1 MLGLFAEE
9 PVPDKG
15 EVDDSSS
22 SRPTIALRQMDRETA
37 LQEDLRSLIN
47 GNVFE
52 EIYRK
57 PPNEHFPNLKTLSL
71 RYH

>member
-1 MLGLFAEE
+1 MPLHCTS
-9 PVPDKG
+9 DKG
-15 EVDDSSS
+15 EVGDSSS
-22 SRPTIALRQMDRETA
+22 PRPTIGLRSMDREMA
-37 LQEDLRSLIN
+37 SQEDLRSLIN